1 MAKRQLGLAEAFAH
15 AQGASIRAGSPPAKR
30 ARLSNSPGPAAA
42 SSSTASESSTRA
54 TASSS
59 LQTVDGEGDSTN
71 GNGKGK
77 SAAAPFSPSSFL
89 SSLSTSPPSPTEADL
104 LALEGATLGPSWLE
118 HLANE
123 LRKPYFL
130 ELKRFLWKEGL
141 RGTEDRGEGGK
152 LRVFPPARD
161 VYAWSRYTPLQD
173 VKVVV
178 LGQDPYHDDG
188 QAHGLCF
195 SVRPGVKIPPS
206 LRNIYKEIKDE
217 YPAFEVPKHG
227 NLISL
232 ARSGVLLLNT
242 SLTVSPHKAGSHSNK
257 GWETFTDKVVDVVDR
272 HGGGG
277 KGVVVL
283 AWGAWAG
290 KRVAKMDKKKH
301 LILTSAHP
309 SPLSARR
316 GFFGNGHFKKANEWL
331 AQRHGADAQI
341 DWTRLEPEED
351 EAGLDKA

>member
-15 AQGASIRAGSPPAKR
+15 QGVSLRAGSPPAKR
-30 ARLSNSPGPAAA
+30 ARLSTSPGLAAA
-42 SSSTASESSTRA
+42 SSTAASTASSTSA

-59 LQTVDGEGDSTN
+59 TTAVSGEVDSS
-71 GNGKGK
+71 KGK
-77 SAAAPFSPSSFL
+77 SKSTVPAAPFSPSTFL

-104 LALEGATLGPSWLE
+104 LALEGATLGASWLE
-118 HLANE
+118 HLAKE

-242 SLTVSPHKAGSHSNK
+242 SLTVAPHKAGSHSNE

-272 HGGGG
+272 HGGQG

-283 AWGAWAG
+283 AWGAWAA

-331 AQRHGADAQI
+331 AERHGVDAQI